1 MTKVEE
7 DLQSSVPLN
16 NVGSGGVDGI
26 GVGPKGE
33 PGVYPKKKKLRV
45 LFPMMKRKT
54 LRDISK
60 EY

>member
-7 DLQSSVPLN
+7 DIQSSVPLN
-16 NVGSGGVDGI
+16 NVGSGSIDGI

-33 PGVYPKKKKLRV
+33 PGVQPKKKKLRV
-45 LFPMMKRKT
+45 LFPMLKRKT

>member
-16 NVGSGGVDGI
+16 NVGSGSIDGI

-33 PGVYPKKKKLRV
+33 PGVKPKKKKLRV
-45 LFPMMKRKT
+45 LCPMMKRKT

>member
-33 PGVYPKKKKLRV
+33 PGVYPKKKKLRA

-54 LRDISK
+54 LRDITK

>member
-1 MTKVEE
+1 MDKLKE

-16 NVGSGGVDGI
+16 NVGSGSIEGI

-33 PGVYPKKKKLRV
+33 PGVPKNGKKLRV
-45 LFPMMKRKT
+45 LFPMLKRKT

-60 EY
+60 EI

>member
-7 DLQSSVPLN
+7 DIQSSVPLN
-16 NVGSGGVDGI
+16 NVGSGSIDGI

-33 PGVYPKKKKLRV
+33 PGVQPKKKKLRV

-54 LRDISK
+54 LRDMSK

>member
-1 MTKVEE
+1 MAKIKE

-16 NVGSGGVDGI
+16 NVGSGSIEGI

-33 PGVYPKKKKLRV
+33 PGVHPKKKKLRS

-54 LRDISK
+54 LSSIAK

>member
-33 PGVYPKKKKLRV
+33 PGVYPKKKKLRA